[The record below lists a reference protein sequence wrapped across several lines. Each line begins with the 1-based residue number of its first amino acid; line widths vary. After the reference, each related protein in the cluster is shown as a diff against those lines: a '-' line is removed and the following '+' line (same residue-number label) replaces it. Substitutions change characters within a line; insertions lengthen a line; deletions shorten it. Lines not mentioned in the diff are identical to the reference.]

1 MRMFK
6 GFEIIESYV
15 TLSNYQDITKEF
27 NLIDYGYKE
36 PLYDIRKWDRS
47 PIAER
52 KMLKGI
58 TLTKD
63 EMRKLKKVINKL
75 DLD

>member
-1 MRMFK
+1 MFNGYK
-6 GFEIIESYV
+6 ILESYV
-15 TLSNYQDITKEF
+15 TLSNYQGITKEF

-36 PLYDIRKWDRS
+36 PSYDIRKWDRN

-52 KMLKGI
+52 NMLKGV
-58 TLTKD
+58 TLNKS
-63 EMRKLKKVINKL
+63 EMKKLKEAINKL